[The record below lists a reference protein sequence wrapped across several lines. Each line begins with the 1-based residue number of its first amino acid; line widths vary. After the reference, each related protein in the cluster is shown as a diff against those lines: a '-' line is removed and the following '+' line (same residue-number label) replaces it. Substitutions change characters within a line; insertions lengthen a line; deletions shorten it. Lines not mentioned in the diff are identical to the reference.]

1 VIPYFEQPQL
11 ELGPLTIHAFGVLVA
26 AAVMVG
32 YRVFRR
38 QLAARGLDQLTG
50 DRLFAFIVV
59 GGFVVAHLVDR
70 LIYHP
75 QLTAQNPWT
84 LLRFW
89 EGLSSFGG
97 FVGAVLGAWLF
108 ARRRQSRRDAG
119 GSAAGVSSR
128 EVWNPSRVPDQS
140 DQAPAWPYLDAVAY
154 AFPFGWIFGRTGC
167 FLAYDH
173 PGAATD
179 FVLGQTYSDGVLRH
193 NLGLEEAL
201 FTIAVA
207 ALFAWLGRRPRHA
220 GFYLGLLPILY
231 APFRFALDFWRLKD
245 VRYGALTPGQWG
257 AIALLLVGVWIFRRR
272 PAGGPAAPAGP

>member
-1 VIPYFEQPQL
+1 VIPYFDPPQIQ
-11 ELGPLTIHAFGVLVA
+11 LGPLHIHAFGVLVA
-26 AAVMVG
+26 TAVLVG

-70 LIYHP
+70 LVYHP
-75 QLTAQNPWT
+75 QLTARDPLS

-97 FVGAVLGAWLF
+97 FVGAIAGAWLF
-108 ARRRQSRRDAG
+108 ARRRPPG
-119 GSAAGVSSR
+119 
-128 EVWNPSRVPDQS
+128 EPT
-140 DQAPAWPYLDAVAY
+140 AWPYLDAVAY
-154 AFPFGWIFGRTGC
+154 AFPFGWIFGRAGC

-173 PGAATD
+173 PGAPTD
-179 FVLGQTYSDGVLRH
+179 YLLGHTYSDGVVRH

-201 FTIAVA
+201 FTVVVA
-207 ALFAWLGRRPRHA
+207 ALFAWLGRRPRPV
-220 GFYLGLLPILY
+220 GFFLGWLPIIY

-245 VRYGALTPGQWG
+245 VRYGPFTPGQWG
-257 AIALLLVGVWIFRRR
+257 AIALLLLGLWVLRRSA
-272 PAGGPAAPAGP
+272 AGGSAAPART